1 MSRTLLRPSYHQGY
15 ARSAGESEYPVL
27 WKDLV
32 GAWVPVMGPTGLAEV
47 KDLSPYKNHATMVG
61 TFAASDWDISGNVRM
76 PGYALEFDGNDEYLE
91 IPNLALFD
99 DPTQLSIACQFK
111 TGNASTSRVIESR
124 DSSSPNNGYHIAIDA
139 TTGFC
144 GFSIDTAD
152 GFFASKTGTD
162 SSDGV
167 WHSAVGLWSGSV
179 IALLF
184 DGVAQTPVATTGAI
198 SKNSVVRI
206 GARTNATLSLFQGQI
221 GVVIVWVRNLAPD
234 EAHLL
239 HRLPLAPFILRSR
252 LAVKAPA
259 AAGGLSI
266 PVGMNQYFR
275 QHSQPWM

>member
-124 DSSSPNNGYHIAIDA
+124 DSSSPNNSGL
-139 TTGFC
+139 FK
-144 GFSIDTAD
+144 SN
-152 GFFASKTGTD
+152 
-162 SSDGV
+162 SSTK
-167 WHSAVGLWSGSV
+167 S
-179 IALLF
+179 
-184 DGVAQTPVATTGAI
+184 
-198 SKNSVVRI
+198 
-206 GARTNATLSLFQGQI
+206 
-221 GVVIVWVRNLAPD
+221 
-234 EAHLL
+234 
-239 HRLPLAPFILRSR
+239 
-252 LAVKAPA
+252 
-259 AAGGLSI
+259 
-266 PVGMNQYFR
+266 
-275 QHSQPWM
+275 